1 MGALLMLKRLFP
13 ESPYKDVTF
22 LPKSFF
28 QPLGF
33 YQEYEA
39 LPYLLSPSEEQ
50 PPHKNSNN
58 SHSDSSGSPPGNKED
73 FKKAFEKILAQYER
87 RIFNLIYRFVGNY
100 EDASDLTQETFIN
113 AFRAFPRFRGEA
125 PIFIWLC
132 RIAIN
137 TCRNLHRQKERLK
150 PFQGPSLDTGSEG
163 DEEVFFPEPGD
174 RTFQPDLVLERAELR
189 RVIENAIQSL
199 PSDYRLVIILRD
211 LQELSYQ
218 EIAEITGLSL
228 EAVKTRIHRGRKMLR
243 KMIEPYL
250 RG

>member
-1 MGALLMLKRLFP
+1 MLKRLFP
-13 ESPYKDVTF
+13 EFTYKGETF
-22 LPKSFF
+22 LPQNPF
-28 QPLGF
+28 QPKGF
-33 YQEYEA
+33 YQEYET
-39 LPYLLSPSEEQ
+39 LPCLFNPSEEQ
-50 PPHKNSNN
+50 PPSKNLSNPLPN
-58 SHSDSSGSPPGNKED
+58 SSGDPPGNKED
-73 FKKAFEKILAQYER
+73 LKKTFEKILTQYER

-132 RIAIN
+132 RIAVN

-150 PFQGPSLDTGSEG
+150 PFQGPSLDTGG
-163 DEEVFFPEPGD
+163 EEEEAFFPEPGD

-243 KMIEPYL
+243 KIIEPYL